1 MRISNVIVTPTHLL
15 TIIVLGGTVFTLAI
29 SNLDASSA
37 NSNGLA
43 LLRNGGGLVNAL

>member
-1 MRISNVIVTPTHLL
+1 MRISNVIITLTYLF

-29 SNLDASSA
+29 SNLNASSA

-43 LLRNGGGLVNAL
+43 LFQNRGGLVNAL